1 MTSANSFILLFYLK
15 LSHSVYNIQTMKFDF
30 KYRKNLTRREYIY
43 IQKKCSSSKY
53 NLSKKTNIIS
63 GTKTCVKKYNGN
75 KQKNGV
81 KASCHR
87 YFWGF
92 YCLVFVWV
100 FFLNIFFSKLSLL
113 TKRKNY
119 ELYCIINMNF
129 DFSIILFLQS
139 LDHIIKYSTH
149 TLFMNKFT
157 SMCKIEFSLVTCFF
171 LSISSQ
177 DFTL

>member
-15 LSHSVYNIQTMKFDF
+15 FSHSVYNIQTMKFDF

-63 GTKTCVKKYNGN
+63 GTKTCVKKYNGD

-81 KASCHR
+81 KASSHR

-100 FFLNIFFSKLSLL
+100 FFSKHFFFKI
-113 TKRKNY
+113 KFINKKK
-119 ELYCIINMNF
+119 EL
-129 DFSIILFLQS
+129 
-139 LDHIIKYSTH
+139 
-149 TLFMNKFT
+149 
-157 SMCKIEFSLVTCFF
+157 
-171 LSISSQ
+171 
-177 DFTL
+177 